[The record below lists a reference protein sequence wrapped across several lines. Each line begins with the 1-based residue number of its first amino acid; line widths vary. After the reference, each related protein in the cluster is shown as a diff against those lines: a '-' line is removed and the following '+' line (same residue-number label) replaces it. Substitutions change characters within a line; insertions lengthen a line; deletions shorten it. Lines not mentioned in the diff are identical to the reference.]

1 MHYEHEKDTL
11 AFTHQLY
18 AETPRQLAF
27 QATTSAAAEAWQLLP
42 QRLIPVLKRLL

>member
-1 MHYEHEKDTL
+1 MHHEQEKDTL

-27 QATTSAAAEAWQLLP
+27 QAG
-42 QRLIPVLKRLL
+42 